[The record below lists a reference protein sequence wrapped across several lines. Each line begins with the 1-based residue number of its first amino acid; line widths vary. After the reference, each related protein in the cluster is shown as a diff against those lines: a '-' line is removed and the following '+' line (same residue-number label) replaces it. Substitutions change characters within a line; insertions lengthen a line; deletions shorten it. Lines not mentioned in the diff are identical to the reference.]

1 MAETRE
7 KLRVVLAEDDRD
19 LAEVTQIALELEGLQ
34 VTVAYDGR
42 EALSLIERIRP
53 DVVITDLIMPVLD
66 GLQLIE
72 KVRSMPGPHAPVI
85 AVSAVG
91 SRLRAARDLGA
102 AEALVKPVHPKELAA
117 SARNAFRRGQ
127 AA

>member
-1 MAETRE
+1 M
-7 KLRVVLAEDDRD
+7 VLVEDDRD
-19 LAEVTQIALELEGLQ
+19 LADVTQLALELEGLE
-34 VTVAYDGR
+34 VSVAYDGR
-42 EALSLIERIRP
+42 EALSVIERVHP
-53 DVVITDLIMPVLD
+53 DVVITDLIMPGLD

-72 KVRSMPGPHAPVI
+72 RIRSDPALVSPVI

-117 SARNAFRRGQ
+117 SARKAWRRER

>member
-1 MAETRE
+1 MPEEER
-7 KLRVVLAEDDRD
+7 LRVLLVEDDRD
-19 LAEVTQIALELEGLQ
+19 LADITQAALEMEGLE
-34 VTVAYDGR
+34 VSVAYDGQQ
-42 EALSLIERIRP
+42 ALAAAERLHP

-66 GLQLIE
+66 GLGLIQKLQAAPE
-72 KVRSMPGPHAPVI
+72 PRSPVI

-102 AEALVKPVHPKELAA
+102 VEALVKPVHPKELAA
-117 SARNAFRRGQ
+117 SARKAWRRAH